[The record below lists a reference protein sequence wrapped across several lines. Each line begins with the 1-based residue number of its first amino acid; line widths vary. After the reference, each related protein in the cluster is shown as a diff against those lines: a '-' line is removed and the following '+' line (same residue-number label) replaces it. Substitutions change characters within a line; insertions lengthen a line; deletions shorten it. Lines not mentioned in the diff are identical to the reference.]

1 MRTSSFKPINMRIA
15 LAQVP
20 CHLGEKE
27 RNLKSM
33 ERIVGDNE
41 ADLFVFAETFLTG
54 YMVRDRFFNL
64 AETSDGESITKV
76 ASIAEENDCH
86 ILFGAPMW
94 DEHIPGILRN
104 SALSI
109 SPNGELQRYDKLF
122 LANFGPFEEKIY
134 FEQGA
139 SPSMF
144 EIGGMKFGVCICYD
158 LFFPELAK
166 YYAMN
171 GADALI
177 CISAAPNTS
186 RSLFERIIP
195 ARAVEDTIFSIYVNQ
210 VGSQLNQ
217 IFHGGSQAFSP
228 RGTEMARCDYY
239 NEDLKVIDVDRKELE
254 IARKIRPTLRNTQ
267 ASSWCSD
274 LWTRL
279 GAE

>member
-1 MRTSSFKPINMRIA
+1 MRIA

-27 RNLKSM
+27 RNLENM

-64 AETSDGESITKV
+64 AETSDGESIARV
-76 ASIAEENDCH
+76 ESIAEENDCH
-86 ILFGAPMW
+86 ILFGAPLW

-104 SALSI
+104 SALSV
-109 SPNGELQRYDKLF
+109 SPKGEMQRYDKLF

-139 SPSMF
+139 SPNIF
-144 EIGGMKFGVCICYD
+144 EIGKMKFGVCICYD

-166 YYAMN
+166 HYAMS

-186 RSLFERIIP
+186 RPLFERIIP
-195 ARAVEDTIFSIYVNQ
+195 ARAIEDTIFSIYVNQ
-210 VGSQLNQ
+210 VGTQLNQ

-228 RGTEMARCDYY
+228 RGTEMTRCDYY
-239 NEDLKVIDVDRKELE
+239 NEDLKVIEINRKELE
-254 IARKIRPTLRNTQ
+254 IARKLRPTLRNTQ

-274 LWTRL
+274 FWTWL